1 MNFRKASIFQ
11 RDTEKPEVQNDS
23 GGVLAVWA
31 APAVGK
37 R

>member
-11 RDTEKPEVQNDS
+11 RNTEKPEAQNDS

-31 APAVGK
+31 APAAEK